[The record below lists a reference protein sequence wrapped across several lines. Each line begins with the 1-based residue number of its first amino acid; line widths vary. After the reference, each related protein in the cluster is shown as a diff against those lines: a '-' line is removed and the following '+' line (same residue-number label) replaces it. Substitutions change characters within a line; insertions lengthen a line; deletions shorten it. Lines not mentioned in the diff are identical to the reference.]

1 MRRFLCIALFPLF
14 LGWVPGLAFT
24 AHPAPKTLPGSA
36 ATATR
41 WQSPARLCHL
51 ITKTR
56 GTLVIDDRG
65 VEFRPQKGLPLRWP
79 YVEIQSF
86 NLTAR
91 HLELETYQDR
101 SRHFPGDREFHF
113 DLENG
118 VPPAVAE
125 EFARRVQKPVENGR
139 PNPAAPALASLPA
152 RHRTFGG
159 GTNGVLRFRKGGIDY
174 VAAGGRGSRSWRW
187 SDIETLAHP
196 DPYHFSVQGYRE
208 TFDFELKQPMS
219 RKLFDRLW
227 DAVYARGLK
236 GLSYSEG
243 RRP

>member
-1 MRRFLCIALFPLF
+1 M
-14 LGWVPGLAFT
+14 
-24 AHPAPKTLPGSA
+24 
-36 ATATR
+36 
-41 WQSPARLCHL
+41 
-51 ITKTR
+51 TKTR
-56 GTLVIDDRG
+56 GTLLIDDRG
-65 VEFRPQKGLPLRWP
+65 VEFRPQKGSPLRWSF
-79 YVEIQSF
+79 VEIQSF

-91 HLELETYQDR
+91 RLDIETYQNR
-101 SRHFPGDREFHF
+101 GWRFPGDRKFQF
-113 DLENG
+113 DLKDG
-118 VPPAVAE
+118 VPPAVAV

-174 VAAGGRGSRSWRW
+174 VTAGGRGSRSWRW
-187 SDIETLAHP
+187 SDIETIAHP

-219 RKLFDRLW
+219 RELFDQLW
-227 DAVYARGLK
+227 DAVYGRGLK
-236 GLSYSEG
+236 GLAYSEG

>member
-1 MRRFLCIALFPLF
+1 MRRFSYIALFSLF
-14 LGWVPGLAFT
+14 FCGVPFAAF
-24 AHPAPKTLPGSA
+24 PAPQTLAGSA
-36 ATATR
+36 TAATP
-41 WQSPARLCHL
+41 WQSPANLRHL
-51 ITKTR
+51 ITRTR
-56 GTLVIDDRG
+56 GTLFIDDRG
-65 VEFRPQKGLPLRWP
+65 VEFKPEKGPPLRWSF
-79 YVEIQSF
+79 VEIQSF

-91 HLELETYQDR
+91 RLDIETYQNR
-101 SRHFPGDREFHF
+101 SRRFPGDRTFHF
-113 DLENG
+113 DLKNG

-174 VAAGGRGSRSWRW
+174 VTAGGRGSRSWRW
-187 SDIETLAHP
+187 SDIETIAHP

-219 RKLFDRLW
+219 RELFDQLW
-227 DAVYARGLK
+227 DAVYGRGLK
-236 GLSYSEG
+236 GLAYSER

>member
-1 MRRFLCIALFPLF
+1 MRRFSYIALFSLLF
-14 LGWVPGLAFT
+14 CGVPGVPVT
-24 AHPAPKTLPGSA
+24 ARPAPHTAQDP
-36 ATATR
+36 ATTSPQ
-41 WQSPARLCHL
+41 WQSPANLRHL
-51 ITKTR
+51 ITRTR
-56 GTLVIDDRG
+56 GTLLIDDRG
-65 VEFRPQKGLPLRWP
+65 VEFRPPKGPPLRWS

-86 NLTAR
+86 KLSAR
-91 HLELETYQDR
+91 RLDIETYQNR
-101 SRHFPGDREFHF
+101 SRHFPGDRKFHF
-113 DLENG
+113 DLKNG

-139 PNPAAPALASLPA
+139 PNPAAPAMASLPA

-159 GTNGVLRFRKGGIDY
+159 GTNGVLRFRAGGIDY

-187 SDIETLAHP
+187 SDIETIAHP

-219 RKLFDRLW
+219 RKLFDQLW
-227 DAVYARGLK
+227 DAVYGRGLK
-236 GLSYSEG
+236 GLAYSEG